1 MSDEK
6 NKDPKL
12 DALAATRLLEN
23 VFDEC
28 DVEPNTV
35 PMEALSAYSGYRK
48 ERFFLQRLILAVAII
63 LFLLLPFLF
72 VSPDYSVKEVKDGG
86 ERNLPVYSLDID
98 SVLPVGYV
106 TASLDGKAIPVY
118 EADSHTYMVEPTR
131 NGTLEIE
138 VSLFNAQ
145 KVKKTIKISGIDED
159 APSIK
164 SSKAE
169 DGRLKLYVEDGK
181 GDIDYETVYA
191 TDKNGETIKP
201 LSYNKGKGEIVL
213 PYPDSDW
220 DVYISD
226 VTGNTLHLKINK
238 K

>member
-72 VSPDYSVKEVKDGG
+72 V
-86 ERNLPVYSLDID
+86 DID